1 MKKKFGKFYKRR
13 SQVYGKLR
21 SRKLASGEYLVEH
34 EPSHTE
40 YYVFKRKEQE
50 DWAIA
55 TRTEPQKMIAG
66 FRKKDKA
73 MEVLAKEG
81 PRLIRVA

>member
-1 MKKKFGKFYKRR
+1 MKKRYGRFYKRR
-13 SQVYGKLR
+13 SSVYPKLR
-21 SRKLASGEYLVEH
+21 SKKLAVGEYLVEH
-34 EPSHTE
+34 MATKTE
-40 YYVFKRKEQE
+40 FYVFKRKNEE

-55 TRTEPQKMIAG
+55 TRQAPSRVIAG

-81 PRLIRVA
+81 PRLIHVA